1 MKSGLEKYC
10 NKRLTEEGF
19 DFMYEGK
26 SFEILPPFVYE
37 GEYLSMTAKKPN
49 LVDKTGKLVRGIKYT
64 PDFILEKEKVIIETK
79 GYIRSNHSFPLRFK
93 LFLSYLVDE
102 GMGDWSVFLIK
113 NQTQVNTAI
122 EIIKN
127 GKAKTK

>member
-19 DFMYEGK
+19 DFEYEGT

-37 GEYLSMTAKKPN
+37 GDYLSMTAKKPA
-49 LVDKTGKLVRGIKYT
+49 LVDKSGKIVRGIKYT
-64 PDFILEKEKVIIETK
+64 PDFIIENHKVIIETK

-93 LFLSYLVDE
+93 LFLSYLTTR
-102 GMGDWSVFLIK
+102 GMGDWSIFLIK
-113 NQTQVNTAI
+113 NQKQVDTAI

-127 GKAKTK
+127 GGKKT